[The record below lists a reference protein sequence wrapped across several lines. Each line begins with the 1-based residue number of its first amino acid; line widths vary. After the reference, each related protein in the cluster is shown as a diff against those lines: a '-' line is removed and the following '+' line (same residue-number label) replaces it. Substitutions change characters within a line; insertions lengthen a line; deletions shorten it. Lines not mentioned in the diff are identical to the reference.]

1 MKAYDQSVLAEDTCK
16 QLVVSTSNIPGAVKF
31 DRSDVGVDLDEM
43 IINLVKDQL
52 QKSPVILY
60 CTEELKSKVENEELA
75 HYFMDAEAEH
85 IKEDLLRSM
94 DTIDSNLY
102 QLVIA
107 TDPFAMRGFDYRAKT
122 TGIALVL
129 AKSFRHERE
138 AIQGLNRVGRNGDE
152 CKRILFK

>member
-1 MKAYDQSVLAEDTCK
+1 M
-16 QLVVSTSNIPGAVKF
+16 I
-31 DRSDVGVDLDEM
+31 DRSYVFDDLDEM
-43 IINLVKDQL
+43 IINLVREQL
-52 QKSPVILY
+52 LKSPVLLY
-60 CTEELKSKVENEELA
+60 CTEELKSKIATELA
-75 HYFMDAEAEH
+75 HYFMDAETEH

-94 DTIDSNLY
+94 DTISLNPY

-122 TGIALVL
+122 TGLALVL
-129 AKSFRHERE
+129 AKSFRYERE